1 MTTLKEINVAR
12 NRLCYCLT
20 ESTRDDGSISYG
32 VKVRTTLFGE
42 TEEAAVDDISSD
54 RGMTEKFLNMLVDYM
69 VLPSTLTE
77 VAQEFVASYFTV

>member
-1 MTTLKEINVAR
+1 MTTLKEINLAR

-20 ESTRDDGSISYG
+20 ESTRGDGSRSYG

-42 TEEAAVDDISSD
+42 AEESAVEDISSD
-54 RGMTEKFLNMLVDYM
+54 REMAEKFFYMLVDYM

-77 VAQEFVASYFTV
+77 VAEEFVASYFTV

>member
-20 ESTRDDGSISYG
+20 ENKRDDGSVSYG
-32 VKVRTTLFGE
+32 VRITTTLFGE
-42 TEEAAVDDISSD
+42 TETAAVEDLSSD
-54 RGMTEKFLNMLVDYM
+54 KQLTERFLELAADNL

-77 VAQEFVASYFTV
+77 VAEDYIAALYTV